1 MKPPKFE
8 YVRPSTLAEALSA
21 LKDSGGDGKI
31 IAGGQSLVPM
41 LNFRLLSPSVLVDIT
56 RIAELDFVEELDDGG
71 LRIGAL
77 TRHRILETSETV
89 RQRFPVLNA
98 AMAHVAH
105 LAIRNRGT
113 LGGSITHADPAAELP
128 MMMILLDAEIGLA
141 SPAGKRTVPAE
152 EFFVAALTS
161 AVEDDEIVTDVF
173 LPGLPAGHGWAFD
186 EVARR
191 SGDFALAAVGVV
203 MMVENG
209 IVIESRVAVMGV
221 GDTPMRMYDAETVLF
236 NQACDEQ
243 TLDQVV
249 QAVRDAVTPNTDLHA
264 TSAYR
269 RHLVGVLA
277 RRVVASAWR
286 RAHGEQ
292 Q

>member
-1 MKPPKFE
+1 VKPPKFE

-56 RIAELDFVEELDDGG
+56 RIAELDFVEELDEGG
-71 LRIGAL
+71 LRVGAL
-77 TRHRILETSETV
+77 TRHRVLETSETV

-141 SPAGKRTVPAE
+141 SPSGKRTVPAE

-243 TLDQVV
+243 TLDQVA
-249 QAVRDAVTPNTDLHA
+249 QAVQDAVSPNTDLHA

-269 RHLVGVLA
+269 RHLIGVLA
-277 RRVVASAWR
+277 RRVVATAWR
-286 RAHGEQ
+286 RAQGEQ